1 MGVRPNKFSA
11 VRTTVDGI
19 TFASKREAARYG
31 ELKLLERAGEISR
44 LSLQPEFVITING
57 VKICKYIADFRYVDP
72 SRIGPRGQKGMI
84 VVEDVKGVKTAV
96 YRLKKKMTEAF
107 YPGLII
113 DET

>member
-57 VKICKYIADFRYVDP
+57 VKICKYIADFRYVD
-72 SRIGPRGQKGMI
+72 RQKGMI